1 MTCSF
6 DSEPTDGSVM
16 YMVTCEK
23 RSSLDEAKLHTQQHG
38 HDETQVETQQHS
50 RHHLLRRVVACFERI
65 PAGIEGEV
73 SQLVDTRRER
83 RQHLEI
89 FDHTIAGPE
98 AAEAAAVAAAAAAA
112 AD

>member
-23 RSSLDEAKLHTQQHG
+23 RSSLDEAKLQTQQR
-38 HDETQVETQQHS
+38 S
-50 RHHLLRRVVACFERI
+50 RRHLLGRVVACFERI
-65 PAGIEGEV
+65 PAGTEGEV
-73 SQLVDTRRER
+73 PRLVDTRGQRK
-83 RQHLEI
+83 QHLEI
-89 FDHTIAGPE
+89 FDHTIAGSE
-98 AAEAAAVAAAAAAA
+98 AAEAAEAAAAAAAA